1 MTHIPGGLNIT
12 LFGLNLFELE
22 NSQMI
27 EKISSRYKTMPFELF
42 VIDVVNLNIDT
53 SQICDRRNQSFHHFM
68 STL

>member
-27 EKISSRYKTMPFELF
+27 EIFFSRYKIMFLEFF
-42 VIDVVNLNIDT
+42 VIDVVYSNIDT
-53 SQICDRRNQSFHHFM
+53 SQICDKRNQSFHHFK
-68 STL
+68 TKL